1 MTLALTNQEK
11 TKSQIASVQ
20 DMTKE
25 SQLGEQKEAALLK
38 VDELGYIDNGTGKHQ
53 SNAVYSKDG
62 LCPCQYAV
70 QHKEPFKVME

>member
-1 MTLALTNQEK
+1 LTLALTSQEK

-25 SQLGEQKEAALLK
+25 SQLGEQKEAVLLK

-53 SNAVYSKDG
+53 SNIVYSADG
-62 LCPCQYAV
+62 ICPCQYAV